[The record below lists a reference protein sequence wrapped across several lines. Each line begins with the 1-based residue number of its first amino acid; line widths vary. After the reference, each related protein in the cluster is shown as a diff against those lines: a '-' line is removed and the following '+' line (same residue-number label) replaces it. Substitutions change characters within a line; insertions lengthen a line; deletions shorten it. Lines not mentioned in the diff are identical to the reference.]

1 MFTQNNPI
9 IKQAS
14 ATLIEALKTGDST
27 KVEQAYIDFG
37 TTIAESVRE
46 SMVVA
51 NGDSAIL
58 AQRGHRQLTTQEK
71 KYYEI
76 QAKAGL
82 SDNPKQYLASL
93 PDSEGKIMPTTIIED
108 VFKDLKTNN
117 RLLDKI
123 NFQTVEYLTRW
134 IMNDNSVETA
144 KWGNINGEIVKNVQA
159 AFKVI
164 EIAQCKLSAF
174 TLIEK
179 EMLKLGPVFL
189 DSYIRQFLYETILVG
204 LVTGIVSGTGKES
217 PIGLDR
223 DIHKGV
229 AVSDGAYPQ
238 KQAIAVNSFAPL
250 EYGTLL
256 AKLAVTEVY
265 YTSDTDGSIVAAS
278 TAANAD
284 GSAKAGYTKHG
295 GRTRNFTEVT
305 MLCNMVDYLTKIM
318 PATTVLNTAA
328 TYTNNVFPFP
338 TEVIPV
344 SGVEQGKAIV
354 CLPEEYFMGIGTPKE
369 GVITFSDDAFFLEDQ
384 RAFLAKLTG
393 NGRPFDNT
401 VSILID
407 ISNLDPA
414 YITVLNKTET
424 LTA

>member
-14 ATLIEALKTGDST
+14 ATLIEALKTSDSA

-37 TTIAESVRE
+37 TTIADTVKENII
-46 SMVVA
+46 VA

-58 AQRGHRQLTTQEK
+58 AQRGHRQLTAQEK
-71 KYYEI
+71 KYYDV

-82 SDNPKQYLASL
+82 SENPKQYLANI
-93 PDSEGKIMPTTIIED
+93 PDSDKIMPTTIIED
-108 VFKDLKTNN
+108 VFKDLKKNN

-134 IMNDNSVETA
+134 IMHDNSVETA
-144 KWGNINGEIVKNVQA
+144 KWGTIDAEVVKQIKP

-164 EIAQCKLSAF
+164 EIAQFKLTAF
-174 TLIEK
+174 TIIEK

-189 DSYIRQFLYETILVG
+189 DSYIRQFLYESILVG

-238 KQAIAVNSFAPL
+238 KEAIVVNSFAPL
-250 EYGTLL
+250 EYGQLL
-256 AKLAVTEVY
+256 ARLAVTEVY
-265 YTSDTDGSIVAAS
+265 YTSDVDGSIVAAS
-278 TAANAD
+278 TAVNAD
-284 GSAKAGYTKHG
+284 GSTKSGYTKHG

-338 TEVIPV
+338 TDVIPV
-344 SGVEQGKAIV
+344 DGIKKGQAIV
-354 CLPEEYFMGIGTPKE
+354 SLPMEYFMGIGTPKE

-424 LTA
+424 PAV

>member
-1 MFTQNNPI
+1 MYTQNNPI
-9 IKQAS
+9 IKQAT
-14 ATLIEALKTGDST
+14 ATLIEAFQTGSKD
-27 KVEQAYIDFG
+27 KAEQACIDFG
-37 TTIAESVRE
+37 QTIADYAKESTI
-46 SMVVA
+46 VA

-58 AQRGHRQLTTQEK
+58 AQRGCRQLTAQEK
-71 KYYEI
+71 KYYEV
-76 QAKAGL
+76 QAKAAL
-82 SDNPKQYLASL
+82 SENPKQYLANI
-93 PDSEGKIMPTTIIED
+93 PDSDKIMPTTIIED
-108 VFKDLKTNN
+108 VFKDLKKNN

-134 IMNDNSVETA
+134 IMSDNSVDKA
-144 KWGNINGEIVKNVQA
+144 KWGTIDAEVVKQIKP

-174 TLIEK
+174 TIIEK
-179 EMLKLGPVFL
+179 EMLNLGPVFL

-204 LVTGIVSGTGKES
+204 LVIGIVSGTGKES
-217 PIGLDR
+217 PIGIDR

-229 AVSDGAYPQ
+229 AVSDGAYPR
-238 KQAIAVNSFAPL
+238 KEAVAVNSFAPL
-250 EYGTLL
+250 EYGALL

-265 YTSDTDGSIVAAS
+265 YTSDVDGSVVDAS

-284 GSAKAGYTKHG
+284 GSAKSGYTKHG

-338 TEVIPV
+338 TDVIPV
-344 SGVEQGKAIV
+344 DGIEQGKAIV

-401 VSILID
+401 VAVLID

-414 YITVLNKTET
+414 YITVLNKTAT
-424 LTA
+424 PVA